1 MRKNR
6 SLNNSA
12 GKVES
17 VLLCKKKNL
26 DTDLTHL
33 KESKKQKMDH
43 RFKHKIENY
52 KNSKENTG
60 EYHID
65 HRFDD
70 ASDI

>member
-1 MRKNR
+1 MQ
-6 SLNNSA
+6 
-12 GKVES
+12 
-17 VLLCKKKNL
+17 KKKNL

-43 RFKHKIENY
+43 RFKHKMENY